1 MENHAIF
8 RLKLKTKL
16 FLLNYPPGHATR
28 HAMVFGDG
36 TGVVTFD
43 HMGSRATAALGVT
56 GGRIS
61 VRGKASDL
69 FLPYMPSFLNFDEL
83 TLE

>member
-1 MENHAIF
+1 ML
-8 RLKLKTKL
+8 RLKLKL
-16 FLLNYPPGHATR
+16 FLLINPPGHAAR
-28 HAMVFGDG
+28 HTMVFGDG

-43 HMGSRATAALGVT
+43 HLGSRATAALGLT